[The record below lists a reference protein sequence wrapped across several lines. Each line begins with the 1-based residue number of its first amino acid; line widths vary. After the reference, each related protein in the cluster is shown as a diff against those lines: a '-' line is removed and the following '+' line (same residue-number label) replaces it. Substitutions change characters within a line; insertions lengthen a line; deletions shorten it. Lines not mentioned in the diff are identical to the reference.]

1 MKNLK
6 NLLLF
11 IPLLALFAS
20 CEKGSIYTGS
30 PVDNSN
36 LQIVTLVG
44 EVSTPVTSALT
55 AQKIPFSFD
64 LKRTFTDTVRVEA
77 TTTSNSGSRRRA
89 YVLVLPGEHLGTGEI
104 LAAGGSIFN
113 STFSLAL
120 TAIELYTVEPA
131 KHYLL
136 ASNVINVNTG
146 NTTIPAE
153 DASRLQIKLEWPDA
167 SSSKNRLKLV
177 IDRPDPVLDALPP
190 LSTSMILHYITNV
203 DALSPN
209 TNGTSN
215 VKGEFILKIS
225 AFKLLSTPN
234 PTDLPYR
241 IVVNHPEGK
250 VEVFEGV
257 YNNLFADNPAT
268 TTVNEESPLLPVL
281 KITKTVGTDGVV
293 SFSAV
298 KL

>member
-30 PVDNSN
+30 PVDNTN

-44 EVSTPVTSALT
+44 DISTPVASALT
-55 AQKIPFSFD
+55 DQKIPFSFD
-64 LKRTFTDTVRVEA
+64 LKRTFADTVRVEA
-77 TTTSNSGSRRRA
+77 TTLSNGGRRRKA
-89 YVLVLPGEHLGTGEI
+89 FVEVLPGQQVGTGEI
-104 LAAGGSIFN
+104 LAAGGDIFN

-120 TAIELYTVEPA
+120 TAIELYTVEPG
-131 KHYLL
+131 KHYLM
-136 ASNVINVNTG
+136 ASNVVNINTG
-146 NTTIPAE
+146 NTSIPT
-153 DASRLQIKLEWPDA
+153 DDSSRMQIKLAWPNA
-167 SSSKNRLKLV
+167 SSTTNRLKLI
-177 IDRPDPVLDALPP
+177 IDRPGAVADAVPGLT
-190 LSTSMILHYITNV
+190 STVIYHNITNV
-203 DALSPN
+203 DAATPN
-209 TNGTSN
+209 TPGTSN
-215 VKGEFILKIS
+215 IAGEYILQIS
-225 AFKLLSTPN
+225 AIKLLSTPN
-234 PTDLPYR
+234 STNMPYR
-241 IVVNHPEGK
+241 IVVNYPNGK

-281 KITKTVGTDGVV
+281 KITKTVTDGFV